1 MNKDKCDTIMIEIY
15 LKLSG
20 FFNKIGNHF
29 YRLHVEKWH
38 KKRGS
43 R

>member
-1 MNKDKCDTIMIEIY
+1 MIGIY

-20 FFNKIGNHF
+20 FFNKIGNYF

-38 KKRGS
+38 KKRGP